1 MDALTLHRIHFGF
14 TITYHYLFPQ
24 LTMGLALLIVILKTL
39 ALRAN
44 DARAAADYDTS
55 ARFWAKIFAVNFL
68 LGVVTGI
75 PMEFQFGTNW
85 SEFSRRTGGVI
96 GMPLAMEG
104 IFSFFLESAFLGLF
118 LFGEKRLS
126 RAMHWLSAVLVF
138 IGSWISGFFIIVTN
152 AWMQHPVGYRVL
164 PNGVFEVSSFRQ
176 LLLNPWA
183 WFEYAH
189 NMCAAVVTAS
199 FVVAAVGAL
208 YLLQRRDGP
217 HGRIFLKLG
226 VLAGIV
232 SCILQV
238 LPTGDLQGKYM
249 AKKQPTAIAAMEGL
263 FHSEKG
269 AGMVLMGQPDYET
282 QTIDNPLVVN
292 KVLSFLIYG
301 TTSAEVEGLDHFPRD
316 QWPSTLPLLFYSYH
330 IMVGLGT
337 WFGALMAL
345 AAFLLW
351 RGQLY
356 SARWMLWLILLSW
369 PLPYIATT
377 AGWMTAEIG
386 RQPWL
391 VYGLIRTASGS
402 SAHVT
407 ASNSLFSLLGF
418 LGMYTVL
425 SLLWIIIIH
434 THIQAGPVAFDH
446 VPDGHAITV

>member
-24 LTMGLALLIVILKTL
+24 LTMGLALLIVILKSI
-39 ALRAN
+39 ALCTSDLERRSN
-44 DARAAADYDTS
+44 YDVAS
-55 ARFWAKIFAVNFL
+55 RFWGKIFAINFL

-126 RAMHWLSAVLVF
+126 RSVHWLSIVLVF

-152 AWMQHPVGYRVL
+152 AWMQHPVGYKLL
-164 PNGVFEVSSFRQ
+164 PNGVYEVSSFTQ
-176 LLLNPWA
+176 LLSNRWA
-183 WFEYAH
+183 WLEYAH

-199 FVVAAVGAL
+199 FVMAAVGAL
-208 YLLQRRDGP
+208 YILQKRESPYGS
-217 HGRIFLKLG
+217 IFLRLG
-226 VLAGIV
+226 VIAGVI
-232 SCILQV
+232 SCVLQIF
-238 LPTGDLQGKYM
+238 PTGDLQGKYM
-249 AKKQPTAIAAMEGL
+249 ARNQPTAIAAMEGL

-269 AGMVLMGQPDYET
+269 AGMIVMGQPDYES
-282 QTIDNPLVVN
+282 QTIDNPLRVN

-301 TTSAEVEGLDHFPRD
+301 TTEAEVEGLDHFPRD

-337 WFGALMAL
+337 WFVALMVV
-345 AAFLLW
+345 AAFYLW
-351 RGQLY
+351 RDRLD
-356 SARWMLWLILLSW
+356 SARWVLWCLLLSW

-391 VYGLIRTASGS
+391 VFGLIRTSAGVSNHIGSG
-402 SAHVT
+402 
-407 ASNSLFSLLGF
+407 NSLFTLLGF
-418 LGMYTVL
+418 LGMYTML
-425 SLLWIIIIH
+425 SLLWVILIYRH
-434 THIQAGPVAFDH
+434 VEHGPEEL
-446 VPDGHAITV
+446 GHSHHLRSLTA